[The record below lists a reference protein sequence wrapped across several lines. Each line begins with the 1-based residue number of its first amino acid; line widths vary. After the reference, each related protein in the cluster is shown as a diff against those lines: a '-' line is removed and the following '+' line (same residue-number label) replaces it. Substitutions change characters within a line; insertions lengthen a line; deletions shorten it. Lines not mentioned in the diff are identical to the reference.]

1 MDAVLYAML
10 KNKITET
17 TYDDTEIRQELL
29 KVAENA
35 TDMNS
40 SIAQNTNNIEKKLDK
55 NQGASNSGK
64 ITGINESGDI
74 VPMFLQGVTYNE
86 DTQCLEYGAD
96 EKLNLNAGI
105 QLDDTLSK
113 VGYAADA
120 ASVGEL
126 KGDID
131 NQKSKIDTLIL
142 SDIIKNGN
150 ITTTLFG
157 STFKIDGNT
166 YKSADNKIQRLSV
179 NDLKNGHKYI
189 MCVKPLSATTEG
201 ATSIYLNV
209 KAIYGG
215 TYINDLYPT
224 THIKI
229 GDVVHFELPSTID
242 WKTGSDGIN
251 YTSICIRSGDAW
263 ILSAEIYIYDVSNIT
278 ANNLSIFDFNSP
290 SATLSIA
297 DTVMNIK
304 ENPDSFK
311 EKITNWYY
319 GKKMI
324 CYGDSIT
331 QGGMWRDVVR
341 DKLGFAELTNN
352 GIGGTKISYGGEK
365 DMCSDSR
372 LSNLPTDYH
381 ATYPPP
387 GTNDMGGNVPIGT
400 SDYKDGGFDKT
411 TFKGAIAYIITK
423 LHELMPNTMIVF
435 GTPCSGR
442 GTTTGKNMTEQV
454 KNTLNLSTEDYA
466 KAMVE
471 VCHEFSI
478 PVIDVFGTCGINQ
491 FNRANYIQDSVHPNW
506 EGHKLVARAIIN
518 GLKTNMPIY

>member
-1 MDAVLYAML
+1 MADKPVTREEKYLAYLTGDYKGELPKPITRKEKYLCELCLKGIGGEISPEEIKAAVNEYLEKNPVKPGATTEQAQQIEQNKTDIASL
-10 KNKITET
+10 KEDMSN
-17 TYDDTEIRQELL
+17 QEL
-29 KVAENA
+29 K
-35 TDMNS
+35 MN
-40 SIAQNTNNIEKKLDK
+40 TLVLD
-55 NQGASNSGK
+55 
-64 ITGINESGDI
+64 DI
-74 VPMFLQGVTYNE
+74 V
-86 DTQCLEYGAD
+86 
-96 EKLNLNAGI
+96 
-105 QLDDTLSK
+105 
-113 VGYAADA
+113 
-120 ASVGEL
+120 
-126 KGDID
+126 
-131 NQKSKIDTLIL
+131 
-142 SDIIKNGN
+142 KNGN
-150 ITTTLFG
+150 ITNNLSG
-157 STFKIDGNT
+157 STFTIDGNT
-166 YKSADNKIQRLSV
+166 YESADNKIQRLSV

-209 KAIYGG
+209 KTIYGG
-215 TYINDLYPT
+215 TYTNDLYPT
-224 THIKI
+224 TNIKI
-229 GDVVHFELPSTID
+229 GEVVNFELPDTID
-242 WKTGSDGIN
+242 WKAGSDGIN

-263 ILSAEIYIYDVSNIT
+263 ILSAEIYIYDVSNLT

-290 SATLSIA
+290 STTLSIA
-297 DTVMNIK
+297 DAVMNIK
-304 ENPDSFK
+304 EDSDEIK
-311 EKITNWYY
+311 KKLTNWYY

-331 QGGMWRDVVR
+331 QGGMWRDVVKE
-341 DKLGFAELTNN
+341 KLGFVALTNN

-372 LSNLPTDYH
+372 LNDLPTDYDVI
-381 ATYPPP
+381 YVMG

-518 GLKTNMPIY
+518 GLKINMPIY